1 LAETLDRINKI
12 LKRTSPQLE
21 SEEIFEK
28 IDEREVIEV
37 FQSLEKVLK
46 NSFTTDQKNASMI
59 VATIHHNL
67 FENAVYKNN
76 EKARLSLLFLK
87 SKFSK
92 LANFSDHGLGL
103 FLYNYSKT
111 WFKFFISLE
120 AKARLYISWI
130 DLQEKTMLETNF
142 SEIVSNINKFLPDID
157 SNSMFDDVFNEETRN
172 KLLELIKENNTTTIG
187 LELQKWI
194 YSLMHKQVMENDQK
208 AFKEMI
214 MVLFQYPDDDLMGFD
229 EILHEYAKAWY
240 RHSLRLKKWFINFS
254 NKLNQE
260 PYLVEKMWRG
270 MFWSQ
275 MTSRGKTLKEVVNN
289 WKEKNENEKEKEI
302 INV

>member
-1 LAETLDRINKI
+1 LVDTLERINNI

-28 IDEREVIEV
+28 IDEKEVIEV
-37 FQSLEKVLK
+37 FQSLERVLK
-46 NSFTTDQKNASMI
+46 NSFTNDQKNASI
-59 VATIHHNL
+59 TVATIHHNL

-142 SEIVSNINKFLPDID
+142 SEIVSDID
-157 SNSMFDDVFNEETRN
+157 KFHLFFNAQT
-172 KLLELIKENNTTTIG
+172 G
-187 LELQKWI
+187 
-194 YSLMHKQVMENDQK
+194 Y
-208 AFKEMI
+208 
-214 MVLFQYPDDDLMGFD
+214 
-229 EILHEYAKAWY
+229 
-240 RHSLRLKKWFINFS
+240 
-254 NKLNQE
+254 
-260 PYLVEKMWRG
+260 
-270 MFWSQ
+270 
-275 MTSRGKTLKEVVNN
+275 GK
-289 WKEKNENEKEKEI
+289 
-302 INV
+302 